1 MESITTRIRDSSVAG
16 CNSAVLAEIFG
27 TGPWTL
33 GVEHKSG
40 NNKSFALTY
49 RATAA
54 TRADTYVFATRVTV
68 GQVILPTTEQP
79 VVTVTPGPADRFA
92 VTGLV
97 TAIAGAVQL
106 ATATALDAYGNV
118 VTGYGGAA
126 AITSSDVQAVL
137 PGTGSFVNGVRSF
150 FVSLATAGSQT
161 VSATD
166 GLVTGGQTVTITAA
180 AASVMTLTGLA
191 DTTAAGASQSGF
203 VTLFDAYSNVARGY
217 AGTVH
222 FTSSDVNATLPGDHT
237 FVAADNGIY
246 PFTGLVLKKVGSTSI
261 TVADTVTASLQAGT
275 TETVSPGAA
284 ASLTLQWGDEFLPFS
299 VLVVSRR
306 RQLRRSAV
314 RCLRKPDTH
323 EGPLHGDTPLDYVG
337 SATSLAGGGSMGAAA
352 AGVFR
357 RTPILM
363 RVLQSWYAEPHGHGC
378 QQRVAHSHQNVR
390 GAFGVA
396 GGRQHRRT
404 RPD

>member
-1 MESITTRIRDSSVAG
+1 MRRLITVASITVTMTLVGLSCTTRGCWPRRNQRCPSRCRRARRLPDRTDNTLTFTFVATSQSTSRAWVTIPASASGTPWSPPQSWNPSGPGYVTVQSLG

-33 GVEHKSG
+33 GVEHKCG

-106 ATATALDAYGNV
+106 ATATALDASGNV

-126 AITSSDVQAVL
+126 AIASSDAQAVL
-137 PGTGSFVNGVRSF
+137 PGTGSFVNGVRLF

-284 ASLTLQWGDEFLPFS
+284 ASLTLQWGDGTSP
-299 VLVVSRR
+299 LVS
-306 RQLRRSAV
+306 SCFPA
-314 RCLRKPDTH
+314 P
-323 EGPLHGDTPLDYVG
+323 
-337 SATSLAGGGSMGAAA
+337 AIAA
-352 AGVFR
+352 
-357 RTPILM
+357 
-363 RVLQSWYAEPHGHGC
+363 
-378 QQRVAHSHQNVR
+378 
-390 GAFGVA
+390 
-396 GGRQHRRT
+396 
-404 RPD
+404 